1 MRCSFSTSKLFSGVA
16 KETITVSI
24 FWIMVFGAIGTLAR
38 YGMQGLVQFR
48 TPGTFPTG
56 TLAVNL
62 SGCFFLGLIGQFTWN
77 HLVISP
83 DWRMA
88 ITIGFFG
95 GFTTFSSFGWETI
108 KMLEDGEWQRA
119 ALYVAASVSV
129 GLLLTWAGIRLAN
142 RM

>member
-1 MRCSFSTSKLFSGVA
+1 MA
-16 KETITVSI
+16 
-24 FWIMVFGAIGTLAR
+24 FGAIGTLAR
-38 YGMQGLVQFR
+38 YGLQGLVQFR

-62 SGCFFLGLIGQFTWN
+62 SGCLFVGLIGQFTLN

-119 ALYVAASVSV
+119 TVYVALSVSV

>member
-1 MRCSFSTSKLFSGVA
+1 MRIL
-16 KETITVSI
+16 
-24 FWIMVFGAIGTLAR
+24 WIMAFGALGTLAR
-38 YGMQGLVQFR
+38 YGLQGLVQFR
-48 TPGTFPTG
+48 MPGTFPTG

-62 SGCFFLGLIGQFTWN
+62 SGCLFVGLIGQFTLN

-119 ALYVAASVSV
+119 TVYVALSVSV

>member
-1 MRCSFSTSKLFSGVA
+1 MRIL
-16 KETITVSI
+16 
-24 FWIMVFGAIGTLAR
+24 WIMAFGAIGTLAR
-38 YGMQGLVQFR
+38 YGLQGLVQFR

-62 SGCFFLGLIGQFTWN
+62 SGCLFAGLIGQFTLN

-119 ALYVAASVSV
+119 TVYVALSVSV